1 MPAANTAM
9 AANTKVTCIGN
20 NLLNLK
26 SKLLHSII
34 WGMSSPRSVD
44 AIHLLCMLPWL
55 RMSACACHN
64 EHNYG
69 HKNLQGL
76 VATTLEAVLEDPI
89 LPHTVA
95 AWS

>member
-1 MPAANTAM
+1 MTSA
-9 AANTKVTCIGN
+9 
-20 NLLNLK
+20 
-26 SKLLHSII
+26 
-34 WGMSSPRSVD
+34 RSVD

-69 HKNLQGL
+69 RETRKE